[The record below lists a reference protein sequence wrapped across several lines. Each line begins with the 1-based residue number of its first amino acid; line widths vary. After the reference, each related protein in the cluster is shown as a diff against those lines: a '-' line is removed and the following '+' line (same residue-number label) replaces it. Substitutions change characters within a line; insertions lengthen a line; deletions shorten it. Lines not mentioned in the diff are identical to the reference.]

1 MGIIKLRI
9 FNPFFFFI
17 LVLFLSISTYPQ
29 ESKSILSG
37 FITDAVSGNSLVG
50 TNILI
55 FRDSID
61 FNNYPYRG
69 AASNEYGFYA
79 VPNLPIGNYFIIA
92 RNVGYKTLVREVK
105 VVLSSG
111 VIRFDIQLT
120 PIDIELGEI
129 VVKGKKDNEV
139 KASTID
145 IPLNLIE
152 KLPSLSGE
160 VNIFKSLEFLPGI
173 KTSSEISSGLY
184 IRGGSP
190 DQNLTLVDG
199 VIVYNP
205 THLQNFSST
214 FNSDALQSV
223 RLIKGAFPA
232 EYGGRLSSV
241 LDVKLR
247 SGTKEGN
254 KVKLGFGM
262 ISSNATFEGSL
273 GAKATYIISGRKM
286 YYDVLQKAFNKNST
300 IPNYNFWDLNSK
312 ITYNITENDI
322 VTISGMFS
330 KDNVY
335 NPSNSKELNYNI
347 DWQNG
352 AINLDWLKVNKKS
365 LLINNSL
372 SYVNYQ
378 FRTLLQGNNT
388 NSTDKDYFSFSK
400 LEDFVF
406 NSRLDLFWHED
417 HTFKFGAQLS
427 LHNYELIY
435 SNIFDPLLES
445 DPNGTSKV
453 QSTEANLFMQDEWKI
468 SEKLKTNIGGRLY
481 YFKTKDYFRLEPR
494 ISFSYSV
501 TDNFSFKGA
510 FAIAHQFLHLIVRND
525 ISLPTDLWYPSTK
538 EVLPSRSTQY
548 VFGIETS
555 FDKKSYL
562 LNIEGYYKDM
572 KNLYEFQNSPSY
584 NYLTG
589 SVNNLITVGEGEAY
603 GVEFFLNKTTGKFS
617 GWIGYTLSW
626 TKRQFDYINNGK
638 VFYPRY
644 DRRNDVSIVL
654 TYKISNSFNIGA
666 TWSYATGQRI
676 TTSTGQFGFQDIGI
690 NNSNNLNFDYDQRDN
705 YKLPAYHKLDLS
717 FNYSFNWNDL
727 PFKAYLSIFNVYNRK
742 NPFAVFSTNS
752 SSNTSVLNNPE
763 LKQITLFPFLPTV
776 GISVNF

>member
-17 LVLFLSISTYPQ
+17 LVLFLSVSTYPQ

-254 KVKLGFGM
+254 KVKLGLGM

-705 YKLPAYHKLDLS
+705 YELPAYHKLDLS
-717 FNYSFNWNDL
+717 FNYSFTWNEL